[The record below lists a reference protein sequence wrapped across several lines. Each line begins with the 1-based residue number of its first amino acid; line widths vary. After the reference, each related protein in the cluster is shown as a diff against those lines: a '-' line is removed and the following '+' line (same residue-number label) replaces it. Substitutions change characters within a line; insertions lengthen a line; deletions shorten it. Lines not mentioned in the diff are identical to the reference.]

1 VALANP
7 FSDLC
12 LALLNLHGKRKT
24 MKTNWI
30 LMLLL
35 ALGLICTATLVA
47 RADDKDKDEENEKV
61 TSLDKIPAAAKDA
74 LMKAVGTNTIDKVL
88 EGSKDGKT
96 YYEAQY
102 KDGDKK
108 MEVQVNAAGNIV
120 KQPHEEKDED
130 KDKDK
135 DKK

>member
-1 VALANP
+1 
-7 FSDLC
+7 
-12 LALLNLHGKRKT
+12 
-24 MKTNWI
+24 MKTKWMFAFLI
-30 LMLLL
+30 
-35 ALGLICTATLVA
+35 AFGLIGMAALIA

-61 TSLDKIPAAAKDA
+61 TSLDKIPPAAKDA
-74 LMKAVGTNTIDKVL
+74 IIKAVGDHTIDKVL

-108 MEVQVNAAGNIV
+108 MEVQVDAAGNIV